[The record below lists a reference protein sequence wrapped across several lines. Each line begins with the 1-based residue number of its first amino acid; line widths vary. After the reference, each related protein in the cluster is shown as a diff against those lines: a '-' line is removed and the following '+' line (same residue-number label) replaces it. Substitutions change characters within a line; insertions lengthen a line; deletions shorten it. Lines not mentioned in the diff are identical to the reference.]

1 VTPGVLDMP
10 DMTIVAAL
18 ALSAL
23 IEARQVDAG
32 RTVVQSVRFDV
43 DSDAPAVIIEAAGP
57 LPIPRVGVLGD
68 PPRVYLDFAGVS
80 PTTTGI
86 AGNADSVV
94 LRVRVAVKE
103 PDPVVTRVVIDL
115 SRPSG
120 HRVDVRER
128 AAGRIRV
135 VLDSSALPDVPS
147 GTGVAPK
154 PAERPSS
161 RNAAERA
168 KFAVLDA
175 TARLEHLRP
184 LLASI
189 DSRVDVPEES
199 LRDGISEFAAIKQML
214 TSVRSSEAQ
223 DALIKVCVL
232 GTRAAEAR
240 IDAQQHADAASAWNA
255 ASAAAG
261 ALMMLDRAQKPA
273 R

>member
-1 VTPGVLDMP
+1 MYDVSMA
-10 DMTIVAAL
+10 AAL
-18 ALSAL
+18 TLSVV
-23 IEARQVDAG
+23 IQSGQVTAKQ
-32 RTVVQSVRFDV
+32 TVLRAVGFE
-43 DSDAPAVIIEAAGP
+43 SDAESISVIIEVAGP

-68 PPRVYLDFAGVS
+68 PPRVYLDFAGVT

-94 LRVRVAVKE
+94 RRVRVAVKE
-103 PDPVVTRVVIDL
+103 PDPVVTRLVIDL
-115 SRPSG
+115 SRPSD

-135 VLDSSALPDVPS
+135 LLGSSVLPDVPT
-147 GTGVAPK
+147 GAGVAPK
-154 PAERPSS
+154 PAERPPS

-168 KFAVLDA
+168 KLAVHDA
-175 TARLEHLRP
+175 SARLEHLRP

-214 TSVRSSEAQ
+214 TSVRPNDAQ
-223 DALIKVCVL
+223 DVLIKVCVL

-240 IDAQQHADAASAWNA
+240 VDAQQHADAASAWNA

-261 ALMMLDRAQKPA
+261 ALMMLERAQKPA